1 MSLQNE
7 AYTPLKREYA
17 KLARVYDRRWD
28 VYVRRS
34 VSETLDRLDIRA
46 GDRVLDVGCGT
57 GVLLENLARIEP
69 RADLFGVDGTPE
81 MLEVA
86 RERLGSTADLSLA
99 FAEKLPFSDEYFELV
114 ISTNTF
120 HFIRAPQM
128 ALSEMY
134 RVLKRSG
141 KLVII
146 DWCADFFSSR
156 LLDGFFRLASPAY
169 VRAYHSN
176 EIQRMM
182 KETGFRHVRV
192 DKFKISPIWG
202 MMSALGTK

>member
-7 AYTPLKREYA
+7 AYTPLRREYA

-34 VSETLDRLDIRA
+34 VSETLDRFDVRA

-57 GVLLENLARIEP
+57 GVLLEKLAWIEP
-69 RADLFGVDGTPE
+69 PAGLFGVDASPD

-86 RERLGSTADLSLA
+86 RERLGSTADLTFA
-99 FAEKLPFSDEYFELV
+99 CAEKLPFPDAHFDIV
-114 ISTNTF
+114 VSTSAF
-120 HFIRAPQM
+120 HFIREPQM
-128 ALSEMY
+128 ALSEMH
-134 RVLKRSG
+134 RVLKPSG
-141 KLVII
+141 KLVIT

-169 VRAYHSN
+169 ERAYHSN
-176 EIQRMM
+176 EIQRMI
-182 KETGFRHVRV
+182 KETGFRQVRV